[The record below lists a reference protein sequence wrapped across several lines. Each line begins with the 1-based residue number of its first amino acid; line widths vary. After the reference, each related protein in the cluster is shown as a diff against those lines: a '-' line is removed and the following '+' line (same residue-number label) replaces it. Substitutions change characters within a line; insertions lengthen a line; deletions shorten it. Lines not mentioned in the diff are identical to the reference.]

1 MSTDSYVIHSVT
13 KAMFDLSN
21 TLVCSKSKSEFKHE
35 KIVIKDSTKD
45 EVNIKLGYKGA
56 YYITRI

>member
-21 TLVCSKSKSEFKHE
+21 TLVCSKSKSEVKHE
-35 KIVIKDSTKD
+35 KIAIKMIVQTMSST
-45 EVNIKLGYKGA
+45 
-56 YYITRI
+56 